1 MSEETQENT
10 EEKTYKPC
18 KDLVNALIRD
28 YPFMDQFMAETL
40 VSLHDHDSL
49 NKIELGWK
57 EGEKPEPTY
66 TELISIKTE

>member
-1 MSEETQENT
+1 MSEEKQEST
-10 EEKTYKPC
+10 EERYTPS

-28 YPFMDQFMAETL
+28 YPFMDRFMAETL

-57 EGEKPEPTY
+57 EEKPEPTY
-66 TELISIKTE
+66 TELVSIKVE